1 MENKIAGIEGGYAT
15 TVLVKDVSSRISQM
29 NQAVMNRAVMNRVR
43 LTLSWSGQVVMNIPP
58 VSRATWCVKHRCP
71 VRMVDGSVGYV
82 PLLRDITDDMYVDD
96 DDCPHCGPEG
106 GLDRI
111 DCCSPCTYQSYD
123 TEDSCRE

>member
-29 NQAVMNRAVMNRVR
+29 NRAMNQAVMNRVR
-43 LTLSWSGQVVMNIPP
+43 LTSLSWSGGMTQ
-58 VSRATWCVKHRCP
+58 VSRPTRCVKHRCP

-111 DCCSPCTYQSYD
+111 DCCSPCTYQYHD
-123 TEDSCRE
+123 DEHTWRD